1 MTHYYKRNFE
11 ETRTE
16 QSEILGACDYYFETN
31 LSGEIL
37 RQIEVYEN
45 GKRLKYSSQ
54 FTEDEFG
61 YLGDQPIDL
70 IEFEKFSIDKSDFE
84 LQWKHS

>member
-1 MTHYYKRNFE
+1 MTRYYKRHSE

-16 QSEILGACDYYFETN
+16 QYELWGTCDYYIETN

-61 YLGDQPIDL
+61 FLGDQPIDL
-70 IEFEKFSIDKSDFE
+70 LEFEEFNIDKNDFE
-84 LQWKHS
+84 LQWQHS